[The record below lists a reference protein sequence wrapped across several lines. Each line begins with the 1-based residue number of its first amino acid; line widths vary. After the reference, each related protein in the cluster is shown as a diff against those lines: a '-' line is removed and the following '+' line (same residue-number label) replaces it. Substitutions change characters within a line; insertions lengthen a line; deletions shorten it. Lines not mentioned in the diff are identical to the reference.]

1 MWYNSKVER
10 NMERLSVHR
19 IYLCIRKKPV
29 HKKNSLLFYKNY
41 QIRVFINITIGK
53 IKLEDEAKTIVNIS
67 ET

>member
-10 NMERLSVHR
+10 NMERLSVHH

-53 IKLEDEAKTIVNIS
+53 N
-67 ET
+67 